1 MELIFASH
9 NPHKLS
15 EVRAILSDLPVV
27 VTDLKEIG
35 ADSEVEET
43 GTTFR
48 ENARIKAE
56 FFYKKFKK
64 PVFADDSGL
73 IVTALGGEPG
83 VHSARYAGEHG
94 NHYKN
99 NLYLLEKMQG
109 ITERDAYFLTV
120 ICFFDNTGQAHF
132 FEGRLNGEIA
142 YELKGSGGFGYD
154 PVFYLPEYNST
165 LAEMGVLKKNQLSHR
180 YLALKEFAK
189 YLKKEVG

>member
-1 MELIFASH
+1 MELLFASQ

-15 EVRAILSDLPVV
+15 EVRAILSHLPVKV
-27 VTDLKEIG
+27 MDLKEIG
-35 ADSEVEET
+35 DDTEVEET
-43 GTTFR
+43 GSTFR
-48 ENARIKAE
+48 ENARLKAE
-56 FFYKKFKK
+56 YFYKKYKK

-73 IVTALGGEPG
+73 IVPALDGEPG

-109 ITERDAYFLTV
+109 IKERSAYFLTV
-120 ICFFDNTGQAHF
+120 ICFLDKNGQDHF

-142 YELKGSGGFGYD
+142 YELKGNEGFGYD
-154 PVFYLPEYNST
+154 PVFFLLEYNST
-165 LAEMGVLKKNQLSHR
+165 LAEIGTEKKNKLSHR

-189 YLKKEVG
+189 FLQKEVE